1 MARAKLF
8 ETELKSLTRNITE
21 SCEAEDKRVVCT
33 FKTVEDKEFYAI
45 FKSENDTCSFEL
57 FDATYVTTII
67 EFPLMSLTMNFV
79 NNVILA
85 QAESE
90 YSLYQ
95 AVMEFVIW
103 KDCSGYKL
111 TVRVDDSNLPDFN

>member
-8 ETELKSLTRNITE
+8 ETGLESLTRNITE
-21 SCEAEDKRVVCT
+21 SCETEDKRVVCS
-33 FKTVEDKEFYAI
+33 FKTPEDKEFWAI
-45 FKSENDTCSFEL
+45 FKSDSGVCSFEL
-57 FDATYVTTII
+57 FDATCFVTII

-79 NNVILA
+79 NDVILA

-111 TVRVDDSNLPDFN
+111 TVKVDDSNLPNFN